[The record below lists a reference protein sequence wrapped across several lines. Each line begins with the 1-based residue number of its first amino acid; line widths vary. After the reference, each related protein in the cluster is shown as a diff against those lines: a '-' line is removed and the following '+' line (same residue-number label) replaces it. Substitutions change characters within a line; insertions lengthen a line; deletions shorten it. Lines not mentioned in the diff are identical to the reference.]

1 MRIHV
6 IIFPLICLPA
16 LALADVF
23 TVSAD
28 RFPTGVNYEAEV
40 RRIFGSDHSLAEW
53 SDIKALYASE
63 GGGFL
68 REAGLSPT
76 GDNGP
81 RSAALTVNGDRFYR
95 GGRRQYFLTWGEVP
109 SSYLVH
115 DRTSFHGVPLNLG
128 SWTNDRHI
136 LAVAPD
142 DAARP
147 PQGGGL
153 TSVVLD
159 TLGKGLTAAGFGEG
173 ADAINFVSGAAEISV
188 AVRGRDPRAV
198 RQALAD
204 MVVSFMPVAMRG
216 STNVLGVISEPVIQD
231 GEMKVKVTLPFR
243 FLRTGDPKALDC
255 GDNNPGCKF

>member
-6 IIFPLICLPA
+6 IILLFACLPA
-16 LALADVF
+16 LAMADIF
-23 TVSAD
+23 TVSAE
-28 RFPTGVNYEAEV
+28 RFPTGANYEAEI

-53 SDIKALYASE
+53 RDVKARYAGE

-68 REAGLSPT
+68 RKAGLSPT

-81 RSAALTVNGDRFYR
+81 RSAALTVDGDRFHR

-115 DRTSFHGVPLNLG
+115 DRTSFDGVPLNLG

-136 LAVAPD
+136 LAVAPGGV
-142 DAARP
+142 ARP

-153 TSVVLD
+153 TGVVLD
-159 TLGKGLTAAGFGEG
+159 TLGKGLSAAGFTEG
-173 ADAINFVSGAAEISV
+173 SDAINFVSGAAEISV
-188 AVRGRDPRAV
+188 AVRGRDPGAV

-231 GEMKVKVTLPFR
+231 GEMKVKVTLPFH
-243 FLRTGDPKALDC
+243 FLRTGDPRALDC
-255 GDNNPGCKF
+255 GDDNPGCKF